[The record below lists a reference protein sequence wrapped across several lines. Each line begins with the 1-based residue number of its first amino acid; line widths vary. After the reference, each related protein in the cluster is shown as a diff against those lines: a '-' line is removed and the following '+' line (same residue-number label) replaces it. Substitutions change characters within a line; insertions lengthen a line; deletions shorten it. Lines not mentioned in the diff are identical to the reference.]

1 MSDHHTIAERV
12 GTGPSRRTFL
22 GYVIAGATLVT
33 GAEMGLGTESAEAV
47 VPTPPQPAE
56 ILDLNDLLT
65 LAAAP
70 TAALITVTIGT
81 AALRSACPSTTFT

>member
-47 VPTPPQPAE
+47 SCAS
-56 ILDLNDLLT
+56 LR
-65 LAAAP
+65 AW
-70 TAALITVTIGT
+70 
-81 AALRSACPSTTFT
+81 RSAVSRSSSA